1 MAKQFDYMKR
11 SIELMRRGLSGT
23 EIAEALDRE
32 QEEADVVVLD
42 DAAWQQAIDDIVGG
56 AEERYQADLAS
67 AKA

>member
-1 MAKQFDYMKR
+1 
-11 SIELMRRGLSGT
+11 MRRGLSDT